1 MSVEPGDRFSTHL
14 LRRLAPAV
22 DALARRRTEWQPSD
36 PDDIRRW
43 FLLLWQSVQASV
55 PLLEWAGEQ
64 LDRWPSNPFTELLR
78 DYYKRHAVEEQG
90 HDEWLLDDLTAL
102 GVSEEE
108 AFLELPNR
116 HIAAMV
122 GSQYYLT
129 RHYHPALL
137 LGYLAFCEGHAP
149 TPESLRELQARSA
162 TPPEAWRTYFFHAE
176 EDPHHLD
183 DLREVLDQV
192 PMEPAPLRQA
202 IVVNGLRCV
211 AAYAAAIDSLTG
223 PADRLTP
230 APG

>member
-22 DALARRRTEWQPSD
+22 DALARRRTEWHPSD

-64 LDRWPSNPFTELLR
+64 LDRWPSNPFTEVLH

-90 HDEWLLDDLTAL
+90 HDEWFLDDLTAL
-102 GVSEEE
+102 GVSEDE
-108 AFLELPNR
+108 AFGELPNR

-137 LGYLAFCEGHAP
+137 LGYLAFCEGHPP
-149 TPESLRELQARSA
+149 TPETLRHLQVRSA

-192 PMEPAPLRQA
+192 PLEPAPLRQA

-211 AAYAAAIDSLTG
+211 AAYAAAVDSLA
-223 PADRLTP
+223 ADRLTP
-230 APG
+230 TSG

>member
-1 MSVEPGDRFSTHL
+1 MSVEPGERFSTHL
-14 LRRLAPAV
+14 LRRLGPAV
-22 DALARRRTEWQPSD
+22 DALAHRRTEWHPSD
-36 PDDIRRW
+36 PDVVRRW

-55 PLLEWAGEQ
+55 PLLEWAGDQ
-64 LDRWPSNPFTELLR
+64 LERWPRSPFTELLG
-78 DYYKRHAVEEQG
+78 DYFARHAAEEQD
-90 HDEWLLDDLTAL
+90 HDQWLLDDLAVL
-102 GVSEEE
+102 EVSEDE
-108 AFLELPNR
+108 ARLELPNR

-149 TPESLRELQARSA
+149 TPEVLHDLQARSA

-192 PMEPAPLRQA
+192 PLEPALLRQA

-211 AAYAAAIDSLTG
+211 AAYAAAVDSLAQ
-223 PADRLTP
+223 PDDRLTQ
-230 APG
+230 ARR